1 MTTSHSA
8 ARQIRFHWHLRARQ
22 SLSYTLCRHFH
33 ISIAVDITRLQN
45 FFTVGGRKGVGGGIR
60 GFQMRFD
67 LVGFVIDH
75 YIWRKIMG
83 KLAINGGSKAV
94 TGGFPGWP
102 IWDESDCQAVVDVV
116 RSGQWWSVGG
126 TKVPEFERTFAEYQ
140 GAKYGVC
147 VPNGTISLLVALQAV
162 GVKAGDEVIV
172 TPYTFIASASAIV
185 QANAIPV
192 FVDVDLETFNIDPK
206 QIEAAITDK
215 TKAIMAVHIGG
226 MPADMDAIMEIA
238 RKHDLKVIEDA
249 AQAHGASWKGQGVG
263 SIGDMGSFSFQASKN
278 LTSGEGGIVITCDEK
293 IADIAWSIHNVGRV
307 KGGAWY
313 EHLVLGCNYR
323 MTEFQAA
330 ILLNQF
336 KKLDAE
342 TKLRNENGL
351 HLAERISKIDG
362 FVPQKRDER
371 VTSHA
376 YHIFPVRYTAAE
388 KTGVH
393 RDKILEALNAEG
405 VPSSLGYLPLYR
417 AGMFELSPDECPLG
431 CRFYGKTQN
440 YSSLNL
446 PNCERLSDHESIW
459 LSQTM
464 MLADRKRI
472 DEIADAFEKVM
483 ENIDELKG

>member
-1 MTTSHSA
+1 MA
-8 ARQIRFHWHLRARQ
+8 
-22 SLSYTLCRHFH
+22 
-33 ISIAVDITRLQN
+33 D
-45 FFTVGGRKGVGGGIR
+45 
-60 GFQMRFD
+60 
-67 LVGFVIDH
+67 
-75 YIWRKIMG
+75 
-83 KLAINGGSKAV
+83 LAIKGGSKAV
-94 TGGFPGWP
+94 TGSFPGWP
-102 IWDESDCQAVVDVV
+102 IWDESDCQAVEDVV

-126 TKVPEFERTFAEYQ
+126 TRVPEFERKFAEYQ
-140 GAKYGVC
+140 GAKFGVC

-226 MPADMDAIMEIA
+226 LPADMDAIMEIA
-238 RKHDLKVIEDA
+238 RKHNLKVIEDA
-249 AQAHGASWKGQGVG
+249 AQAHGASWNGHGVG
-263 SIGDMGSFSFQASKN
+263 SIGDIGSFSFQASKN
-278 LTSGEGGIVITCDEK
+278 LTSGEGGIVTTNDQD

-330 ILLNQF
+330 ILLNQM

-351 HLAERISKIDG
+351 YLDKRLSKIDG
-362 FVPQKRDER
+362 IAPQKRDER

-376 YHIFPVRYTAAE
+376 YHIFALRYTGEE
-388 KTGVH
+388 KTGVS
-393 RDKILEALNAEG
+393 RDKVLEALTAEG
-405 VPSSLGYLPLYR
+405 VPVSIGYLPLYR
-417 AGMFELSPDECPLG
+417 AGVFELSPEDCPLG
-431 CRFYGKTQN
+431 CRFYGRTMD
-440 YSSLNL
+440 YTSLVL
-446 PNCERLSDHESIW
+446 PNCERLSDSQAIW
-459 LSQTM
+459 IPQNVMLS
-464 MLADRKRI
+464 DRNTI
-472 DEIADAFEKVM
+472 DEIANAFEKVI
-483 ENIDELKG
+483 ENIEQLKD